1 MFLSGRRVDG
11 LDQRLSQQ
19 DSANRAILEQLMKI
33 QQDFKV
39 RSYFTSC
46 YYYQLERNMM
56 LEMNISFQCNIIVII
71 GN

>member
-39 RSYFTSC
+39 WSYFPSH
-46 YYYQLERNMM
+46 YQ
-56 LEMNISFQCNIIVII
+56 
-71 GN
+71 

>member
-39 RSYFTSC
+39 WSYTSPRTITRIREHNVGDE
-46 YYYQLERNMM
+46 YF
-56 LEMNISFQCNIIVII
+56 ISM
-71 GN
+71 